1 MLLPASLTLP
11 ALPLRSGRMATP
23 SSLWLGLALL
33 GTLGVLQTPAQASLQ
48 PNFQEDKFLGRW
60 FTSGLAS
67 NSSWFLEKKK
77 VLSMCKSLV
86 APAPDGGF
94 NLTSTFLR
102 KDQCVTRT
110 LMLRPAG
117 PPGCYSYTSPHGGSN
132 LEVSVVETDYE
143 NYALLHTE
151 SGPSP
156 GPAFRMATLY
166 STCASP
172 GPAAWPA
179 PTSRAEGRR
188 GTGGV
193 GIPTPAPGQR
203 LLLPAQAAARPR
215 GPRSGRSSPP
225 SPRRGASQRT
235 ALSSCRAT
243 VRGRQSGWEG
253 IRRQTDRLQ
262 IPGRPRAAVLSGQT
276 AHWPEHGLRR
286 GGSESLPGAHG
297 LQPPGRAQE
306 DTPPGDIPPG
316 SPSTCR
322 PRVSTQD
329 TWVLGLEGAGT
340 RNRTHGAGCPRGH
353 RDTSHTG
360 VQTRPTAMTSLGQ
373 GVCSGPR
380 WGQDP
385 LSVGRSRAWT
395 RGGSDGLWW
404 QFSDQP
410 RRSPGL

>member
-1 MLLPASLTLP
+1 MAVRPGSPWTAPGSSCRAPPCPVMPLPESA
-11 ALPLRSGRMATP
+11 A
-23 SSLWLGLALL
+23 
-33 GTLGVLQTPAQASLQ
+33 
-48 PNFQEDKFLGRW
+48 
-60 FTSGLAS
+60 
-67 NSSWFLEKKK
+67 
-77 VLSMCKSLV
+77 
-86 APAPDGGF
+86 
-94 NLTSTFLR
+94 
-102 KDQCVTRT
+102 
-110 LMLRPAG
+110 RPAG
-117 PPGCYSYTSPHGGSN
+117 PSAAIGQPPPPRRAPLTPHSSPSQERRAGRKQGWGGHSQGAPSHASPRVLSLGFPDGGSN
-132 LEVSVVETDYE
+132 LEVSVVETDYK